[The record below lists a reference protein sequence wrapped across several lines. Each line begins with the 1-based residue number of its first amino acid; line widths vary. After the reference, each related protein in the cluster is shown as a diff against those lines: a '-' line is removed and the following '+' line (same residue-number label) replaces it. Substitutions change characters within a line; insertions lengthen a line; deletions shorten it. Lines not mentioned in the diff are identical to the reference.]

1 MGTAADQTFFP
12 KKKYRWANT
21 YEKNF
26 NSTNHGNANRN
37 YAIPSNTS
45 QMAIIKKIINTMLL
59 VKVNYEMKY
68 YSDIQKNENLL
79 CDNMDRIRG
88 YQLVE

>member
-1 MGTAADQTFFP
+1 M
-12 KKKYRWANT
+12 
-21 YEKNF
+21 
-26 NSTNHGNANRN
+26 
-37 YAIPSNTS
+37 
-45 QMAIIKKIINTMLL
+45 L

-88 YQLVE
+88 Y